1 MNRYFIEV
9 AYNGKRYAGFQKQM
23 NANTVQAEVEKVLS
37 AYFKSEFNL
46 TGSSR
51 TDAGVHAVQNFF
63 HFDTDIAIVEQGAD
77 KTMYHLNAMLPWDIV
92 VKSIELKKA
101 DAHCRFD
108 ALSRTYAYRIYASKN
123 PFLADG
129 AYYFPFSLR
138 LEDMNAAATIIKSH
152 SDFEA
157 FSKRSTQVHTFI
169 CDIMTSQWN
178 EENGVLTYDV
188 SANRFLR
195 GMVKG
200 LVGTMLQ
207 VGRGKIDIGG
217 FTEII
222 LSKNAAR
229 VNFAVPAHG
238 LTLMEVQY
246 QIDSIK

>member
-23 NANTVQAEVEKVLS
+23 NANTIQAEIEKVLS

-51 TDAGVHAVQNFF
+51 TDAGVHALQNFF
-63 HFDTDIAIVEQGAD
+63 HFDTEIAIVEQGAV
-77 KTMYHLNAMLPWDIV
+77 KTIYHLNAMLPWDLVI
-92 VKSIELKKA
+92 KSIELKKS

-123 PFLADG
+123 PFLADT
-129 AYYFPFSLR
+129 AYYFPYTLK
-138 LEDMNAAATIIKSH
+138 LEDLNAAATIIKSH

-157 FSKRSTQVHTFI
+157 FSKRSTQVHNFN
-169 CDIMTSQWN
+169 CDVMTSEWN
-178 EENGVLTYDV
+178 EEDGVLTYRV

-207 VGRGKIDIGG
+207 VGRAKIDIGG
-217 FTEII
+217 FNEII
-222 LSKNAAR
+222 IAKNAAR

-238 LTLMEVQY
+238 LTLMEVKY
-246 QIDSIK
+246 DSGFIK